1 MTQADDSILEKFYD
15 ANELERIAYS
25 KARLKAKTTR
35 LLLDNVTEES
45 SKGDGSVIEE
55 HPVVL
60 VITDRS
66 FRIVDSMTGE
76 TLSKYM
82 PQQIVWTV
90 RDFNRRGGGRES
102 TGGAAVTA
110 GVLLLPPPSP

>member
-90 RDFNRRGGGRES
+90 RDFN
-102 TGGAAVTA
+102 TQ
-110 GVLLLPPPSP
+110 PQP